1 MNPLANMMPTRLL
14 PSALTTAC
22 LLAIACPSAWAQA
35 QQVLVI
41 GSARAQRAL
50 DSPFAISSIDA
61 SALRDAGPMVNL
73 SEAMAQVPGMVVNNR
88 NNYAQDL
95 QISSRG
101 FGARAAFGV
110 RGMRLYT
117 DGIPATMPDGQGQ
130 AGHFDL
136 AGAQRIEALRGPFS
150 ALYGNSSGG
159 VIALFTA
166 PVTSGLAEAAVDV
179 GSFGLRQARL
189 GVASPLG
196 RVLGG
201 ALTVRANLSKFEVDG
216 FRPQS
221 AADRQLGNVQLGW
234 DNGRDKLIF
243 QFSDQQ
249 QDAQDPLGLSRAQ
262 FVADPYQTT
271 SQAALFNTRKEI
283 AQTQTGLN
291 WRHLFSGAGVLRESA
306 VMLYQGQ
313 RGVTGWQSIPAA
325 VQTPASHGGGVVD
338 FDRDYSGADVN
349 LTWRLGSA
357 DLVTGLNTETQEDAR
372 YGYENFTG
380 SGAARV
386 LGVTGKLRRDETNR
400 ATTREAY
407 AQLQMPLGAEA
418 SGLALTAGL
427 RGGEVKMST
436 RDHFLSNGND
446 SGDLSYDY
454 INPVL
459 GLRWA
464 LSPTVSLHAS
474 AARGFESPTLGEL
487 AYRPNGAAGF
497 NTDLK
502 GQTSRQFELG
512 AKMRLATLEFDVAAF
527 TADTEDEIGVLSNS
541 GGRSTF
547 QNVGRTRRYG
557 MELGSLWRPA
567 AGLKLQAAVTLLD
580 ATYRDAFTSGTN
592 TVASGNQIAGTQRA
606 SAWAQA
612 AWLPGGGVPGEFALE
627 WRAMAKTAANDTNTE
642 FAGGY
647 ALANLRWSARFNLAP
662 ADALELLVR
671 VDNVFDRVYAGS
683 VIVNDG
689 NSRFFETGSPRA
701 GLLSARWLHRW

>member
-1 MNPLANMMPTRLL
+1 MMPNRFL
-14 PSALTTAC
+14 PSAITVAC
-22 LLAIACPSAWAQA
+22 LLAVAAPAAWAQT
-35 QQVLVI
+35 QGVLVI

-50 DSPFAISSIDA
+50 DSPFAITSVDA

-101 FGARAAFGV
+101 FGARAGFGV

-166 PVTSGLAEAAVDV
+166 PVTSGVAEASVDL

-196 RVLGG
+196 QVLGG
-201 ALTVRANLSKFEVDG
+201 ALTLRANVAAFEIDG

-234 DNGRDKLIF
+234 DNGRDKLTF

-249 QDAQDPLGLSRAQ
+249 QDAQDPLGLDRTR
-262 FVADPYQTT
+262 FDADPYQTAP
-271 SQAALFNTRKEI
+271 QATQFNTRKEI
-283 AQTQTGLN
+283 AQTQAGLN
-291 WRHLFSGAGVLRESA
+291 WRHQFSGAGVLRESA
-306 VMLYQGQ
+306 LVLYQGQ
-313 RGVTGWQSIPAA
+313 RGVTQWQAIAPQFQ
-325 VQTPASHGGGVVD
+325 VPASHGGGVVD
-338 FDRDYSGADVN
+338 FDRDYQGLDLR

-357 DLVTGLNTETQEDAR
+357 DLVTGLSTETQEDAR
-372 YGYENFTG
+372 RGHENFTG
-380 SGAARV
+380 SGPTRV
-386 LGVTGKLRRDETNR
+386 LGITGKLRRDETNR
-400 ATTREAY
+400 ATTREGY
-407 AQLQMPLGAEA
+407 AQVQLPLGAEA
-418 SGLALTAGL
+418 TGLSLTGGL
-427 RGGEVKMST
+427 RGGKVEMST
-436 RDHFLSNGND
+436 RDHFLSNGDD

-464 LSPTVSLHAS
+464 LSPTVALHAS

-487 AYRPNGAAGF
+487 AYRPDGAAGF
-497 NTDLK
+497 NTALK

-512 AKMRLATLEFDVAAF
+512 VKMRLTTLEFDVAAF
-527 TADTEDEIGVLSNS
+527 TADTADEIGVLKTEF
-541 GGRSTF
+541 GRSTF

-580 ATYRDAFTSGTN
+580 ATYRDAFTSGAN
-592 TVASGNQIAGTQRA
+592 TVAAGNQIAGTQRA

-612 AWLPGGGVPGEFALE
+612 AWMPGWLPGEVALE
-627 WRAMAKTAANDTNTE
+627 WRAMAKTAANDTNLE

-662 ADALELLVR
+662 TDALELLAR

-701 GLLSARWLHRW
+701 GLLSVRWLHRW